1 MNFFQHGLKRVIVAC
16 VLVTRYLF
24 ETAAFIWDLAIVKRV
39 EIDDT
44 KVMLFL
50 IHSVH
55 VVTRHIT
62 KNSCVLL

>member
-1 MNFFQHGLKRVIVAC
+1 M
-16 VLVTRYLF
+16 
-24 ETAAFIWDLAIVKRV
+24 

-55 VVTRHIT
+55 VVTRYLT
-62 KNSCVLL
+62 KNSCVLLQTEATDLSGFEVGGGRSSGIRKAVGIYK